1 MVIGVCT
8 IHLSLPGNSS
18 LKGKRSILK
27 SLLAR
32 LRHEFNVSTAE
43 VGDNEVWQS
52 AVVGVVAV
60 SNDAEYLHG
69 LLTRVVDW
77 VDNSHYELEL
87 VSYDIELL

>member
-8 IHLSLPGNSS
+8 IQLALPGNDS

-32 LRHEFNVSTAE
+32 LRHEFNISTAE

-52 AVVGVVAV
+52 AIVGIAAV
-60 SNDAEYLHG
+60 SNDADYVHG
-69 LLTRVVDW
+69 LLTRVVQW
-77 VDNSHYELEL
+77 IDNSHYDIEI
-87 VSYDIELL
+87 VGFDIELQ

>member
-8 IHLSLPGNSS
+8 IQLALPGNDS

-43 VGDNEVWQS
+43 VGNNDIWQS
-52 AVVGVVAV
+52 AVIGVAAV
-60 SNDAEYLHG
+60 SSDADYVHG
-69 LLTRVVDW
+69 LLTRVVEW
-77 VDNSHYELEL
+77 IDNSHYDIE
-87 VSYDIELL
+87 VVGFDIELQ